1 MIAPYSMLD
10 RLLGDCIHNKGEGI
24 LIHDILCE
32 IGSVCW
38 FRQTS
43 KSPAL
48 IIKVVQYKLSSV
60 DGGTLCFNLQEQ
72 KNFVDFIMLA
82 MMVNYNLR
90 SHYSCQIS

>member
-1 MIAPYSMLD
+1 MIAPYSILD
-10 RLLGDCIHNKGEGI
+10 RLLEDCIHNKGEGMLI
-24 LIHDILCE
+24 LDILRE

-48 IIKVVQYKLSSV
+48 IIKVIQYKLSSV

-72 KNFVDFIMLA
+72 KNLIDFLMLA
-82 MMVNYNLR
+82 MTVSKLTFFIVRMSY
-90 SHYSCQIS
+90 

>member
-1 MIAPYSMLD
+1 MVASYSTLD

-24 LIHDILCE
+24 LILDILRE
-32 IGSVCW
+32 IGSLCW

-48 IIKVVQYKLSSV
+48 MIKVIQYKLSSL

-72 KNFVDFIMLA
+72 KNLIDFLMLA
-82 MMVNYNLR
+82 MTVNSYI
-90 SHYSCQIS
+90 HP

>member
-10 RLLGDCIHNKGEGI
+10 RLLEDCIHNKGEGI
-24 LIHDILCE
+24 LIRDILCE

-48 IIKVVQYKLSSV
+48 IIRVIQYKLSSL
-60 DGGTLCFNLQEQ
+60 DNGTLSFNSQEQ
-72 KNFVDFIMLA
+72 KNLIDFLILA
-82 MMVNYNLR
+82 MVVK
-90 SHYSCQIS
+90 